1 MSQTSLFVL
10 LHASCHKKR
19 EYIWFMGGNF
29 RGFQG
34 NELFLSNEKDG
45 GGGGACAGTPGRG
58 TSPSVLLNVSY
69 HKKGSYLW
77 LRQGSR

>member
-10 LHASCHKKR
+10 LNASCHKKR

-45 GGGGACAGTPGRG
+45 GGGGMRRHTREGDFPI
-58 TSPSVLLNVSY
+58 SVTECVLS
-69 HKKGSYLW
+69 
-77 LRQGSR
+77 